1 MLTQLFLV
9 VKITTDLVVKMCKKT
24 KNVLTAGSA
33 YVHLSWDTQPN
44 AYTLPGHNLTYQML
58 RKGFL
63 FKLTSENLLFDNGGK
78 PNS

>member
-33 YVHLSWDTQPN
+33 YVYLSWDT
-44 AYTLPGHNLTYQML
+44 
-58 RKGFL
+58 
-63 FKLTSENLLFDNGGK
+63 
-78 PNS
+78 